1 MIEKVIIQNYKSIN
15 YLNLKLNDEMNILVG
30 NNEQGKSTILEAINL
45 ALTSTLNKRNI
56 HNELNPFFL
65 IKTLLKIT

>member
-1 MIEKVIIQNYKSIN
+1 MRYISLLTIN
-15 YLNLKLNDEMNILVG
+15 LMNELTILG

-56 HNELNPFFL
+56 HNELNPF
-65 IKTLLKIT
+65 LLGVSIILCK

>member
-1 MIEKVIIQNYKSIN
+1 
-15 YLNLKLNDEMNILVG
+15 MNILVG

-56 HNELNPFFL
+56 HNELTHFFL